1 MSTIPA
7 KSQYLL
13 LLRNTELEKRL
24 TLDEMEEAMR
34 QFNAWLDRWKEAG
47 AIKGGQPLAGKGKTI
62 SGPKERAMAD
72 GPFPE
77 SKEAVG
83 GYILVEA
90 ESFEEAV
97 KIASEWPLLAYD
109 AFVEVRPVLE
119 HCVPM
124 QMVGERLAAAGAEH

>member
-7 KSQYLL
+7 KSEYLL

-24 TLDEMEEAMR
+24 SLNEMEEAMR
-34 QFNAWLDRWKEAG
+34 QFNDWLDRWKKAG

-62 SGPKERAMAD
+62 IGAKSRTMAD

-83 GYILVEA
+83 GYILIEA
-90 ESFEEAV
+90 DSLEEAV
-97 KIASEWPLLAYD
+97 KIASEWPLLNYD
-109 AFVEVRPVLE
+109 AFVEVRPVLDL
-119 HCVPM
+119 CVPM
-124 QMVGERLAAAGAEH
+124 TMLNERIAAAEA